1 MTVHTGVL
9 IVLCA
14 AVAIA
19 AGTVWVTRASR
30 RRAAN
35 ALAEEAPHEA
45 PVERR
50 GRGRFLL
57 PALLFVL
64 FNAVTVVFFAWGPVF
79 RALGW
84 SGIGTIAAFTLPIL
98 VGLAYQWRMRALEW

>member
-35 ALAEEAPHEA
+35 TLAEEAPHEA

-64 FNAVTVVFFAWGPVF
+64 FNAVTVVFSDGHHLGIYTFPMLRESDPQGP
-79 RALGW
+79 A
-84 SGIGTIAAFTLPIL
+84 
-98 VGLAYQWRMRALEW
+98 